1 MSNSKVSPSSNNP
14 LPPTGSGG
22 LLKKVLGWLLTIGPG
37 IFAIGYTIGTGSV
50 TSMVVAGSTYG
61 MQLLWV
67 LFLSCLF
74 SWVLMEAYGRYTIV
88 TGETA
93 LFGFRRH
100 LRLGS
105 PMAILIIVGVAFGQ
119 LNSLIGILGISANA
133 IFETAVLFVP
143 AMKGYEYQAVLGIA
157 LVIIGVMYTLL
168 LVGKYSFF
176 EKILLLFV
184 TLMGLSFLL
193 SLFIVFP
200 APAEIVAG
208 FRPSI
213 PEVEGGRM
221 MVAAFVGT
229 TMAAATF
236 LSRPL
241 FIFGKGWTIENL
253 KDQRLDA
260 FWAAVLI
267 FFISSAI
274 MAVAAGA
281 LFHEGRAVSRV
292 LDMVHTLEPIAG
304 RFAIAVFFL
313 GTLSAGLSSI
323 FPILMITP
331 LMMADYQDGRLDT
344 SSRQFKI
351 MAAVACVVGLVVPVF
366 GVNPIQMQILSQVFN
381 VFVLPLVILGII
393 LLTNNR
399 KLMGGHKAGLW
410 LNIGMVLAL
419 IFACVISFNGVVA
432 ILEKL

>member
-1 MSNSKVSPSSNNP
+1 MSNSKFSPTSTDAESRGP
-14 LPPTGSGG
+14 SGI
-22 LLKKVLGWLLTIGPG
+22 LKKVLGWLLTIGPG

-67 LFLSCLF
+67 LLLSCLF

-93 LFGFRRH
+93 LYGFRRH
-100 LRLGS
+100 LQRGS
-105 PMAILIIVGVAFGQ
+105 LLAILIIVGVSFGQ

-133 IFETAVLFVP
+133 IFETISLFIPAV
-143 AMKGYEYQAVLGIA
+143 KGYEYQAVLGIA
-157 LVIIGVMYTLL
+157 IAIIGIMYLLL

-193 SLFIVFP
+193 SLFVVFP
-200 APAEIVAG
+200 EPSEIVAG
-208 FRPSI
+208 FRPTI
-213 PEVEGGRM
+213 PAVAGGKM

-229 TMAAATF
+229 TMATATF

-253 KDQRLDA
+253 RDQRLDA

-267 FFISSAI
+267 FFISSSI

-281 LFHEGRAVSRV
+281 LFHQGQVVTRV
-292 LDMVHTLEPIAG
+292 LDMVHTLEPVAG

-331 LMMADYQDGRLDT
+331 LMIADYQAGKLDT

-351 MAAVACVVGLVVPVF
+351 LAAIACLIGLTVPVF
-366 GVNPIQMQILSQVFN
+366 GVNPIQMQIMSQVFN
-381 VFVLPLVILGII
+381 VFVLPLAIIGII

-399 KLMGGHKAGLW
+399 NLMGVHKAGIA
-410 LNIGMVLAL
+410 LNTGMALAL
-419 IFACVISFNGVVA
+419 IFACIISYNGVVA
-432 ILEKL
+432 ILEQL

>member
-1 MSNSKVSPSSNNP
+1 MPQNTSIF
-14 LPPTGSGG
+14 
-22 LLKKVLGWLLTIGPG
+22 KKILGWLLTIGPG

-93 LFGFRRH
+93 LFGFRKY
-100 LRLGS
+100 LKFGNL
-105 PMAILIIVGVAFGQ
+105 MAIAIIVGVAFGQ

-133 IFETAVLFVP
+133 IFETLSLFVP
-143 AMKGYEYQAVLGIA
+143 ALKGMEYEAVLVIA
-157 LVIIGVMYTLL
+157 LLIIGIMYSLL

-176 EKILLLFV
+176 EKILLIFV

-193 SLFIVFP
+193 SLFVVFP
-200 APAEIVAG
+200 DPKEIAAG
-208 FRPSI
+208 FLPSI
-213 PEVEGGRM
+213 PQVEGGKM

-241 FIFGKGWTIENL
+241 FIFGKGWTIANL
-253 KDQRLDA
+253 KDQRKDA
-260 FWAAVLI
+260 LSAALLI
-267 FFISSAI
+267 FFISSSI

-281 LFHEGRAVSRV
+281 LYHQGQPITRV
-292 LDMVHTLEPIAG
+292 LDMVSTLEPIAG
-304 RFAIAVFFL
+304 KFAIAVFFL

-331 LMMADYQDGRLDT
+331 LLIADYQAGKLDT
-344 SSRQFKI
+344 DSKQFKI
-351 MAAVACVVGLVVPVF
+351 LAAIACVIGLTVPVF

-393 LLTNNR
+393 ILTNN
-399 KLMGGHKAGLW
+399 KKIMGEHRAGLL
-410 LNIGMVLAL
+410 LNTGMGLAMV
-419 IFACVISFNGVVA
+419 FACVISYNGAMA
-432 ILEKL
+432 IIESLR